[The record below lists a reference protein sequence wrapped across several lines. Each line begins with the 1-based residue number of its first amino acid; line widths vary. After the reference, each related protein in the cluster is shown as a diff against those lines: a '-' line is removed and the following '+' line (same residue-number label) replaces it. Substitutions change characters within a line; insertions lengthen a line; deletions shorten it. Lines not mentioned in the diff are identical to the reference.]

1 MAGHSKW
8 ANIKH
13 KKERAD
19 KKKGKEFSRIVK
31 EIISAVKQGGPD
43 PKSNSKLRLVIQ
55 KAKAQNV
62 PNDNIERNIKKASS
76 ADQKDFYEVRYEL
89 YGYGGV
95 GILVEAMTDNKNRLA
110 SEIRIATNK
119 RGGTIA
125 NPGSVAF
132 NFSRKGILQVLKKQ
146 ALEDELFLLVS
157 DAGAED
163 FEVLEDFYIITTKPE
178 DLYKVKDKITEK
190 GIIVED
196 SSIEMIAKNNT
207 KCSKEDFDKNVKLI
221 DFLENIED
229 IDSIFHNML
238 EE

>member
-1 MAGHSKW
+1 
-8 ANIKH
+8 
-13 KKERAD
+13 
-19 KKKGKEFSRIVK
+19 
-31 EIISAVKQGGPD
+31 
-43 PKSNSKLRLVIQ
+43 
-55 KAKAQNV
+55 
-62 PNDNIERNIKKASS
+62 
-76 ADQKDFYEVRYEL
+76 
-89 YGYGGV
+89 
-95 GILVEAMTDNKNRLA
+95 MTDNKNRLA

-146 ALEDELFLLVS
+146 ALEEELFLLVS

-178 DLYKVKDKITEK
+178 DLYKIKDKITEK

-196 SSIEMIAKNNT
+196 SSIEMIAKNDA
-207 KCSKEDFDKNVKLI
+207 KCSKEDFDKNVRLI
-221 DFLENIED
+221 EFLENIED
-229 IDSIFHNML
+229 VDSIFHNML